1 MRSRQIGDASIAV
14 REMSE
19 DAPPGWI
26 GQRGERAIQSIWRIF
41 NHLVKH

>member
-1 MRSRQIGDASIAV
+1 MWSRQIGDASIAV

-26 GQRGERAIQSIWRIF
+26 GQRGERAIQSIW
-41 NHLVKH
+41 